1 MVDSLLQ
8 RCFTEVDSE
17 ARLLLATCW
26 GELGAIDVHRLGE
39 MRMSGSLRAEQTNDD
54 GLSWRLSQAPWQ
66 SRPARYELKVV
77 TNHLVVALKAA
88 PTSSD
93 QHRIAFTIQQ
103 ILELLD
109 ESAKVCN
116 RSDSNHI
123 DIGFI
128 NKTPA
133 FVKPPEKSSRSE
145 MSDWLR
151 EKLSKAGVLET
162 VEPYWFSMFNEVSE

>member
-1 MVDSLLQ
+1 MMVDCLLQ
-8 RCFTEVDSE
+8 RCFTEMDSE

-39 MRMSGSLRAEQTNDD
+39 MRMSGSLRAEETNDD
-54 GLSWRLSQAPWQ
+54 GRSWRLLQAPWQ
-66 SRPARYELKVV
+66 SRPTRYELKVV
-77 TNHLVVALKAA
+77 TKHLVVALKAA

-109 ESAKVCN
+109 ESVKMSN
-116 RSDSNHI
+116 RSNADAS
-123 DIGFI
+123 
-128 NKTPA
+128 A
-133 FVKPPEKSSRSE
+133 KPLEKSSRNQ

-151 EKLSKAGVLET
+151 EKLSKAEVLET
-162 VEPYWFSMFNEVSE
+162 VEPYWFSMFNEVRE